1 MSNQLYRIEAYR
13 TKIDFRKK
21 QLESLHQATDMTM
34 KLMTLGNGTYLEVLT
49 SQQQLLNA
57 EMGSYA
63 DQLGL
68 LQSHI
73 NLYKALGG
81 GTK

>member
-1 MSNQLYRIEAYR
+1 
-13 TKIDFRKK
+13 
-21 QLESLHQATDMTM
+21 MTM

-68 LQSHI
+68 LQAHI

-81 GTK
+81 GTR